1 MGHCLFVYPNIRMEK
16 EEMKHKGLLG
26 MMLLLIII
34 VLATFVSEKQET
46 RKQEQDRETKT
57 VGILQYVSHPAL
69 DEIYR
74 GIQDGLA
81 EKGFESE
88 KNLKIEFQN
97 GQADQSK
104 LNMMSQYLLNKKSD
118 ILVGIATPAAQA
130 LANNTTDTP
139 IVLGAIT
146 DPQAAHLVADNQKP
160 GGNITG
166 VSDQS
171 PVDAQLDLAKKIM
184 PTLKKVGVLY
194 SSAEDNSEAQAS
206 RVVAEGRKRGLLV
219 KKYPVPS
226 SNQISQMVQVMSS
239 EVDLIYLPTDN
250 TIANAMQIV
259 VDIATKNNI
268 PIMPSVDTMVAQGGL
283 ATVGINQY
291 ELGVQTGKMTAD
303 ILRNDSQPAT
313 TPIYTFTKGDVVINK
328 EQAKKLG
335 IKIPDDLLKSASK
348 TK

>member
-1 MGHCLFVYPNIRMEK
+1 
-16 EEMKHKGLLG
+16 MKNKGLLS
-26 MMLLLIII
+26 MTLLLTII
-34 VLATFVSEKQET
+34 VLAIFVREKKEI
-46 RKQEQDRETKT
+46 RKPEQDRETKI

-69 DEIYR
+69 NEIYR
-74 GIQDGLA
+74 GIQDGLS
-81 EKGFESE
+81 ESGFVSE
-88 KNLKIEFQN
+88 KNLKIEYQN

-104 LNMMSQYLLNKKSD
+104 LNMMSQQLIHKKAD

-139 IVLGAIT
+139 IILGAIT
-146 DPQAAHLVADNQKP
+146 DPQAAHLVADNKKP

-171 PVDAQLDLAKKIM
+171 PVDAQLDLAKNIM
-184 PTLKKVGVLY
+184 PSLKKVGVLY
-194 SSAEDNSEAQAS
+194 SSAEDNSEAQAN
-206 RVVAEGRKRGLLV
+206 RVIEEGEKIGLLV

-250 TIANAMQIV
+250 TIANAMPIV

-268 PIMPSVDTMVAQGGL
+268 PIIPSVDTMVAQGGL

-291 ELGVQTGKMTAD
+291 KLGVQTGKMTAD
-303 ILRNDSQPAT
+303 ILMNKSQPAT
-313 TPIYTFTKGDVVINK
+313 TPIYTFTKGDVVIN
-328 EQAKKLG
+328 ERQAKKLG
-335 IKIPDDLLKSASK
+335 IRIPEKIIKKASK